1 MFYLVRSGYTSCW
14 DLMSKVLI
22 LIGEDEDRL
31 AAFVE
36 KGLKRN
42 GFETIIAGD
51 GAHVLQM
58 IEQQPVDLLLLDLGL
73 PIKDGW
79 TVLRETRAQRPDLP
93 IIVVTAMTDE
103 RDRLRV
109 LQLGANDYLPK
120 PFKFSDL
127 LAKVTAI
134 CDLPLLPP
142 SSTIET

>member
-1 MFYLVRSGYTSCW
+1 
-14 DLMSKVLI
+14 MSNVLI
-22 LIGEDEDRL
+22 LIAEDESRL

-42 GFETIIAGD
+42 GFETIIAAD
-51 GAHVLQM
+51 GVQALQA
-58 IEQQPVDLLLLDLGL
+58 ILQRRGYANEQQPVDLMLLDLGL

-79 TVLRETRAQRPDLP
+79 TVLQETRAQYPDLP
-93 IIVVTAMTDE
+93 IIVVTAMTDD

-127 LAKVTAI
+127 LAKVKSY
-134 CDLPLLPP
+134 LK
-142 SSTIET
+142 

>member
-1 MFYLVRSGYTSCW
+1 
-14 DLMSKVLI
+14 MSKVLI
-22 LIGEDEDRL
+22 LIAEDEDRL

-42 GFETIIAGD
+42 GFETIVAAD
-51 GAHVLQM
+51 GVQALKA

-79 TVLRETRAQRPDLP
+79 AVLRETRAQNPDLP
-93 IIVVTAMTDE
+93 IIVVTAMTDD
-103 RDRLRV
+103 RDRQQV

-127 LAKVTAI
+127 LAKVK
-134 CDLPLLPP
+134 LYL
-142 SSTIET
+142 ERV

>member
-1 MFYLVRSGYTSCW
+1 
-14 DLMSKVLI
+14 MSNVLI
-22 LIGEDEDRL
+22 LIAEDESRL

-42 GFETIIAGD
+42 GFETIIAAD
-51 GAHVLQM
+51 GVQALQ
-58 IEQQPVDLLLLDLGL
+58 IILRGRGYANEQQPVDLLLLDLGL

-79 TVLRETRAQRPDLP
+79 AVLQETRAQYPDLP

-127 LAKVTAI
+127 LAKVKSY
-134 CDLPLLPP
+134 LK
-142 SSTIET
+142 

>member
-1 MFYLVRSGYTSCW
+1 
-14 DLMSKVLI
+14 MSKVLI
-22 LIGEDEDRL
+22 LIAEDEDRL

-42 GFETIIAGD
+42 GFETLVAAD
-51 GAHVLQM
+51 GVQALQA
-58 IEQQPVDLLLLDLGL
+58 IEQQPVDLMLLDLGL

-79 TVLRETRAQRPDLP
+79 AVLQETRAQHPDLP

-103 RDRLRV
+103 RDRLQV

-127 LAKVTAI
+127 LAKVKSYLA
-134 CDLPLLPP
+134 
-142 SSTIET
+142 